1 MNGDGEGLGDLLSN
15 LLGNAIRYTP
25 TGGRVCLTMREE
37 EGQLLVEVAD
47 TGIGIEEKALGRI
60 FDEFYRSE
68 AARANTADGSGLGL
82 AIVKAVVGQHRGTI
96 EVESEVGRGTPFRVR
111 MPLSRNG

>member
-1 MNGDGEGLGDLLSN
+1 
-15 LLGNAIRYTP
+15 
-25 TGGRVCLTMREE
+25 
-37 EGQLLVEVAD
+37 VEVAD

-82 AIVKAVVGQHRGTI
+82 AIVKAVVEQHGGTI
-96 EVESEVGRGTPFRVR
+96 DVESEVGRGTRFRVSIP
-111 MPLSRNG
+111 MARNG